1 MLKRVEYEN
10 LKKVL
15 IEEVGKEMFEKGDRL
30 ELKKMVKC
38 NIVCGNSKFND
49 LYKKYTYK
57 GNRGNG
63 IRRREWNIV
72 DYDRF
77 YKMLERLRNM

>member
-38 NIVCGNSKFND
+38 NIVCDNQYSS
-49 LYKKYTYK
+49 TS
-57 GNRGNG
+57 
-63 IRRREWNIV
+63 
-72 DYDRF
+72 
-77 YKMLERLRNM
+77 